1 MNILDNWGKQFIEV
15 EPKLVEFKDEYNKVV
30 DLGQNSQ
37 KIEKKGV
44 RIAEYN
50 TFMDQS
56 YGKKVTDPYLI

>member
-1 MNILDNWGKQFIEV
+1 
-15 EPKLVEFKDEYNKVV
+15 LVEFKDEYNKVV

-50 TFMDQS
+50 TFMDQN